1 MFVVTKQKDIKY
13 IIETFN
19 FFVQNII
26 NAFYII
32 AIETSDIL
40 DLQLKDSVFQ
50 IDFKP
55 NLQNLNV

>member
-32 AIETSDIL
+32 AIETSVIL

>member
-32 AIETSDIL
+32 AIETSVIL

-55 NLQNLNV
+55 NLQNLNI